1 MIHAVP
7 AWLAPTTTILL
18 IKISCLHSKFT
29 LLVYHLPL
37 AFTRGGTIISAFFI
51 KNNSP
56 FILFSSLMN
65 FMSIFLD
72 FFQILFVKILT
83 LW

>member
-1 MIHAVP
+1 
-7 AWLAPTTTILL
+7 
-18 IKISCLHSKFT
+18 
-29 LLVYHLPL
+29 
-37 AFTRGGTIISAFFI
+37 IISAFFI

-56 FILFSSLMN
+56 FIPFSSLMN

-83 LW
+83 LWYSNNMKIKCKGFNLDNYLILQLIFYKRKELVS